1 MKIKIFIII
10 LLQLFISGSIIAQK
24 SNSKITI
31 TGVVIDES
39 KMPVTGAMLLV
50 DNKNTNTVTDANGY
64 YRIKVKSDA
73 QTISVFTFNG
83 LSGEE
88 KINGRTTIFF
98 TLKGTQGK
106 TVEKE
111 QEQENKVEVGYGNIK
126 RDELSMPVNQVN
138 MEENKN
144 ESYSN
149 IYDLL
154 RGTVPGIQI
163 IGKSIRLQGSSST
176 NPNTEPLLVVDGQI
190 VSSIDYIHP
199 REVKSV
205 EILKGASASIY
216 GSRGANGVL
225 MIKLISGSE
234 KK

>member
-1 MKIKIFIII
+1 MKLKTGLII
-10 LLQLFISGSIIAQK
+10 LTFLTMSVALTAQK
-24 SNSKITI
+24 SNSKITV
-31 TGVVIDES
+31 TGVVTDES
-39 KMPVTGAMLLV
+39 KKPVAGAMILV
-50 DNKNTNTVTDANGY
+50 DNKNTSTATDVNGY

-88 KINGRTTIFF
+88 KINGRTAIFF
-98 TLKGTQGK
+98 TLKGTQAK
-106 TVEKE
+106 PVENE
-111 QEQENKVEVGYGNIK
+111 QEKKVEVGYGSIK
-126 RDELSMPVNQVN
+126 KDDLTMPVNQVD
-138 MEENKN
+138 MGDNKN
-144 ESYSN
+144 ASYST

-163 IGKSIRLQGSSST
+163 FGRSIRLQGSGTT
-176 NPNTEPLLVVDGQI
+176 NTNSEPLLVVDGQI

-205 EILKGASASIY
+205 EVLKGASASIY

-225 MIKLISGSE
+225 MIKLVSGQDN
-234 KK
+234 K